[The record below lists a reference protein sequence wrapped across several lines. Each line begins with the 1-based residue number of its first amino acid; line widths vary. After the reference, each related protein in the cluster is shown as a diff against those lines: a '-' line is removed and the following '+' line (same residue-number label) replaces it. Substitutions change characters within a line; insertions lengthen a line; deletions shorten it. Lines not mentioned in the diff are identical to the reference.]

1 MEAWENL
8 QRAAG
13 VSPPKSSWER
23 LKEAAQPP
31 VADRQEQSAI
41 AAERAHEASVP
52 AADRQEQS
60 AIKAQQAHE
69 ATQAAAAACSQQE
82 GRCRPVA
89 ISTPRQTTV
98 QIAVAPATKQQEG
111 RYRPVAI
118 PMPQQV
124 ETKPAT
130 PVSTPKAA
138 QRSGNYNLQGL
149 PDLGRGPSRVAA
161 IEKPIKSGWADERV
175 WDRQISTAIG
185 TLEKPKISTLPFTG
199 EPPALMLLS
208 ATAATNQQEG
218 RSRPTAVSTTKQTKE
233 QSSLATERADEADK
247 MMVSSESRQ
256 RQQALATE
264 RADEADKMLVPSA
277 SRQAAQSTTTSSA
290 KSQEGRRR
298 PAAIDM
304 PKQVVTQEEWA
315 AQQWNALTQKIND
328 TQTKLDAANARYA
341 SVARYGT
348 VEDRI
353 SLRTEIRDLEQQIK
367 DLKKERGDPNLL
379 ERIEKTL
386 SGSAKLYGAQFLGVD
401 EWLSNVEQSYQ
412 EWKEDAGIPSG
423 GYKDGPGGRVWGE
436 EPTAE
441 SAKKQAEYV
450 QNLGS
455 NLKES
460 GAANVERAKEGLDG
474 VGRTL
479 VDVGVAGSQMLG
491 DVGLGIVTGGGS
503 MLPMLVRS
511 FGGGVQEARE
521 KGYSVA
527 QQTGLGLASAATE
540 YFTERLF
547 DGNPAY
553 DKDGLIN
560 KLVER
565 VAGDGKL
572 VSALSSVPAEIISE
586 GLEEVIA
593 DILEPISEKVL
604 TGNWTG
610 YDIEQI
616 IHDGIVGMA
625 LGGLGQGGQ
634 YIADKTRG
642 AVDVALGSADAKSK
656 PRMSMEDFVNTESPV
671 WNNVEYKD
679 IDTQQRLMQEKHQ
692 EMVAAGEVVTVPESA
707 MDEVAQSYPDLR
719 HMKKSERNPILKQKI
734 RELKDNLREMLN
746 GLKGAYEFE
755 VNGYILEARLYDTGI
770 KEVLEKITQEKAEM
784 LTQSGEIFRKAQYLY
799 STPDYKKNTD
809 IYRWNYFYTPVQI
822 GDQIVGVRIAV
833 RDVIEGQNHLPESQ
847 IYNWNIKENA
857 SLGGGQPG
865 QTTSSL
871 NASSDA
877 SSAGALGGGGRG
889 GMPDRSGASSATT
902 GDKIPQPP
910 NGVKPG
916 ESAPASY
923 ADTLREMQQP
933 GARQPVSYTD
943 ELAHVNELLQNAA
956 LPPRDQAYIQE
967 DIADAQR
974 SCDAAMKAI
983 VNPNTTS
990 EERAQAVRR
999 AIDALDYARQRI
1011 NDLGL
1016 PATQLGV
1023 STAQDVLAD
1032 ISERLKPYWDELG
1045 GFREP

>member
-1 MEAWENL
+1 MGAWENL
-8 QRAAG
+8 KSTAG
-13 VSPPKSSWER
+13 ASPPKSPWER
-23 LKEAAQPP
+23 LKEAAN
-31 VADRQEQSAI
+31 DRQEL
-41 AAERAHEASVP
+41 
-52 AADRQEQS
+52 S

-69 ATQAAAAACSQQE
+69 ATQTAGPAA
-82 GRCRPVA
+82 G
-89 ISTPRQTTV
+89 
-98 QIAVAPATKQQEG
+98 QQEG

-118 PMPQQV
+118 DMPRQAEANAV
-124 ETKPAT
+124 T
-130 PVSTPKAA
+130 PVSIPKVV
-138 QRSGNYNLQGL
+138 QRSGNYNLQSL
-149 PDLGRGPSRVAA
+149 PDLGRGPSRAA
-161 IEKPIKSGWADERV
+161 TTEKTIKSGWADERV

-185 TLEKPKISTLPFTG
+185 TLEKLKISTLPFTG
-199 EPPALMLLS
+199 EPPALRLLS

-218 RSRPTAVSTTKQTKE
+218 RSRPTAVSTSKQRNK

-247 MMVSSESRQ
+247 MMVPSESRQ

-290 KSQEGRRR
+290 KSQEGRSR
-298 PAAIDM
+298 PVEIDM

-328 TQTKLDAANARYA
+328 AQTKLDAANARYA

-441 SAKKQAEYV
+441 SARKQAEYV

-460 GAANVERAKEGLDG
+460 GAADVERAKEGLDG

-479 VDVGVAGSQMLG
+479 VDVGVASSQMLG

-521 KGYSVA
+521 KGYSVT

-610 YDIEQI
+610 YDVEQI

-634 YIADKTRG
+634 YIAGKARGVIGNTGTVTQKTALNEAADMRLSMAREKFVKTADSSTISGTESSSSQNMRLTEDDLQEYMDTGTRKHFRDEKTRIKEAGISPILTSASEIRHFMQQALHDGLRNTFRAYGKVGSRMSDAVAKATDG
-642 AVDVALGSADAKSK
+642 AVNINGYFLELGANDVAHLRDHLGEDAD
-656 PRMSMEDFVNTESPV
+656 PRSIPLTEEQILSIPD
-671 WNNVEYKD
+671 Y
-679 IDTQQRLMQEKHQ
+679 IDTFDDLIEVTRRKDGSLRLMLGKKINGHSIIIE
-692 EMVAAGEVVTVPESA
+692 TVSKG
-707 MDEVAQSYPDLR
+707 R
-719 HMKKSERNPILKQKI
+719 HSLHPTTAWQIDSERYN
-734 RELKDNLREMLN
+734 R
-746 GLKGAYEFE
+746 
-755 VNGYILEARLYDTGI
+755 
-770 KEVLEKITQEKAEM
+770 
-784 LTQSGEIFRKAQYLY
+784 
-799 STPDYKKNTD
+799 DYKT
-809 IYRWNYFYTPVQI
+809 R
-822 GDQIVGVRIAV
+822 AV
-833 RDVIEGQNHLPESQ
+833 
-847 IYNWNIKENA
+847 
-857 SLGGGQPG
+857 
-865 QTTSSL
+865 
-871 NASSDA
+871 
-877 SSAGALGGGGRG
+877 
-889 GMPDRSGASSATT
+889 DRSSTSRSENRTTVDISRPATALSNIT
-902 GDKIPQPP
+902 IPQPP
-910 NGVKPG
+910 NGVKSG
-916 ESAPASY
+916 ESAPVSY
-923 ADTLREMQQP
+923 ADTFREMQPP
-933 GARQPVSYTD
+933 GARQSKSYAD
-943 ELAHVNELLQNAA
+943 DLAHVNELLQNAE
-956 LPPRDQAYIQE
+956 LSPRDQAYIQE

-974 SCDAAMKAI
+974 SCDAAMKVI
-983 VNPNTTS
+983 VNPGTTA

-1011 NDLGL
+1011 DGLGL

-1023 STAQDVLAD
+1023 STAQDALAD
-1032 ISERLKPYWDELG
+1032 IAERLKPFLDDPG
-1045 GFREP
+1045 GFREL